1 MWYQDTVDF
10 YRPFL
15 ARDFTVVMTLVIVY
29 DSPHDPES
37 TKLRAILSVLLLSA
51 SCATLALAQTTT
63 TPATPPTPPAGT
75 TTTPAPAAPAPA
87 TPPVTQ
93 PATPPAPAATPPA
106 PEAPA
111 GADQAPP
118 APGDAVTDPNAD
130 PSAADGSGEDVSVG
144 DIPDVVVIELKPDVS
159 RKALDVYVLVRE
171 KYKDEKLEDYESLQD
186 FVNKSPKG
194 KDFEADVKAAGF
206 ASLDEW
212 NNVITNLSFAYGNM
226 IDDQTADLKQQIEE
240 IKNDTTMAQDM
251 KDRMIKAIAAMI
263 PSDNNKKIVEELSKD
278 PAYADKVK
286 LLETESE

>member
-1 MWYQDTVDF
+1 
-10 YRPFL
+10 
-15 ARDFTVVMTLVIVY
+15 MTRGIVY
-29 DSPHDPES
+29 DSDHDPES
-37 TKLRAILSVLLLSA
+37 KTLRAIFSVLLLSA
-51 SCATLALAQTTT
+51 SFSSLALAQTTPT
-63 TPATPPTPPAGT
+63 TPPAPVTPPAAT
-75 TTTPAPAAPAPA
+75 TTTPVVPAPAPAPA
-87 TPPVTQ
+87 TGQTDGAVTPPV
-93 PATPPAPAATPPA
+93 TPPAPDAAP
-106 PEAPA
+106 
-111 GADQAPP
+111 GADQTPP
-118 APGDAVTDPNAD
+118 APGDAVSDPNAD

-159 RKALDVYVLVRE
+159 RKALDAYVLVRE

-212 NNVITNLSFAYGNM
+212 NIVITNLSFAYGNM

-240 IKNDTTMAQDM
+240 IKGDTTMAQDM

-278 PAYADKVK
+278 PAYAEKVK